1 MSNDVQDESHTIGR
15 WLVERAAHTPHRV
28 AIDDR
33 GVTITYGELADRARE
48 LAESLAGA
56 GFGPGTRIATLAGNS
71 IDHVV
76 LFFGCALVGVAFVPL
91 SWRQSTR
98 ELVDTLGR
106 SDPQLLVVDDEFAA
120 SAADAIRELAE
131 PPLVAGLGTAGI
143 ERAVPPARDPRPHHL
158 HHSTARCHL

>member
-1 MSNDVQDESHTIGR
+1 VSNDVQDESHTIGR

-120 SAADAIRELAE
+120 SAAAAIRELA
-131 PPLVAGLGTAGI
+131 
-143 ERAVPPARDPRPHHL
+143 
-158 HHSTARCHL
+158 

>member
-1 MSNDVQDESHTIGR
+1 VSNDVQDESHTIGR
-15 WLVERAAHTPHRV
+15 WLIERAAHTPHRV

-48 LAESLAGA
+48 LAGSLAAA
-56 GFGPGTRIATLAGNS
+56 GFGPGSRIATLAGNS

-106 SDPQLLVVDDEFAA
+106 LSL
-120 SAADAIRELAE
+120 IH
-131 PPLVAGLGTAGI
+131 I
-143 ERAVPPARDPRPHHL
+143 
-158 HHSTARCHL
+158 